1 MSGDSSSEEGDDL
14 FYQQAV
20 FVDEF
25 GGDTLAFEHETV
37 AADDPFEADRAAA
50 LAATTSTT
58 MTTTMRQTI
67 CHLKR

>member
-1 MSGDSSSEEGDDL
+1 MSGGGDSSSEEGDDL

-37 AADDPFEADRAAA
+37 LPTIHSRPTVPLRSLPQAP
-50 LAATTSTT
+50 TTTT
-58 MTTTMRQTI
+58 MTPPMR
-67 CHLKR
+67 R